1 MALNFPTNPQL
12 NAEYTAGDSTWT
24 WDGTAWNVTFD
35 QISSVAANAELTNVP
50 VDAFRV
56 KSVVSGLSTVE
67 YAVTISAPQTPD
79 IGNKYNLNTVYR
91 PILNL
96 VVGYTYVFNQDDAT
110 NVYFP
115 NATGTTVNPH
125 PLNFS
130 ADNLSGELG
139 SGTSY
144 LNNVRYFLNN
154 EPVTQTVYN
163 SAAFNTATSRQVH
176 ITVTNATPAT
186 LYYWCY
192 NHTAMGNEITVIDPG
207 TEISTVFSVAADD
220 LTPVNIDL
228 GETVQ
233 FIGGAGISTAT
244 DADGN
249 ITISNSFASAT
260 AFVNLAEADVANLTI
275 DQIYEPAIAVLRV
288 DNVGTT
294 AYTFNSHYTGNNPT
308 IFALAGTT
316 IAFHLAAIP
325 GLPFQIQD
333 PTGVA
338 FNSNLVHVAVNG
350 TVSTGSAAQNKD
362 SGTLYWRI
370 PESISG
376 NYRYQCSS
384 FAPMV
389 GAITIKRLSVI

>member
-12 NAEYTAGDSTWT
+12 NAEYTAGGSTWT

-56 KSVVSGLSTVE
+56 KSVASGLSTVE

-96 VVGYTYVFNQDDAT
+96 VVGYTYVFNQSDDT

-115 NATGTTVNPH
+115 NANGTTPNPH

-163 SAAFNTATSRQVH
+163 SAAFNTATSRQVY
-176 ITVTNATPAT
+176 ITVTNATPAI

-220 LTPVNIDL
+220 STPVNIDL

-233 FIGGAGISTAT
+233 FIGGAGITTET
-244 DADGN
+244 DAEGN
-249 ITISNSFASAT
+249 VTITNTVAGSSFDVLTDAANAS
-260 AFVNLAEADVANLTI
+260 LTV
-275 DQIYEPAIAVLRV
+275 DKTYETAIATLRV
-288 DNVGTT
+288 DNNGTT
-294 AYTFNSHYTGNNPT
+294 SYTFNSHYSGNNPT
-308 IFALAGTT
+308 IFALAGAT
-316 IAFHLAAIP
+316 IAFDLDAIP
-325 GLPFQIQD
+325 GLPFEIQNSLGD
-333 PTGVA
+333 PFNTG
-338 FNSNLVHVAVNG
+338 LVHVDTDG
-350 TVSTGSAAQNKD
+350 TVSTGSAAQGKS

-376 NYRYQCSS
+376 GYRYQCQISP
-384 FAPMV
+384 PMV
-389 GAITIKRLSVI
+389 GAITVKRLSII